1 MRPLSNLPPG
11 VTDAMIDAHFGGDIS
26 EGPEE
31 WDDEDDEDEEGDFD
45 WEAWRMAVI
54 ERELKMD
61 CE

>member
-31 WDDEDDEDEEGDFD
+31 WDDEDEVVYILGDLEDWDRDD
-45 WEAWRMAVI
+45 WDLEQ
-54 ERELKMD
+54 D

>member
-1 MRPLSNLPPG
+1 MSNLPPG

-31 WDDEDDEDEEGDFD
+31 WDDEDEVVYILGDLEDWDRDD
-45 WEAWRMAVI
+45 WDLEQ
-54 ERELKMD
+54 D